1 MERFSN
7 NGLAPLAADLLE
19 RDTNPRSIPDER
31 YARLAVRAL
40 FIDHQEIFDRPTLLH
55 TQRMVG
61 RIAEKIQV
69 LRIIDRGCGDRG
81 EACDDVACVSSTTM
95 YDT

>member
-19 RDTNPRSIPDER
+19 RDTSPRSIPDGR

-61 RIAEKIQV
+61 RIAEKIQR
-69 LRIIDRGCGDRG
+69 LIGIDHGWKDG
-81 EACDDVACVSSTTM
+81 A
-95 YDT
+95 